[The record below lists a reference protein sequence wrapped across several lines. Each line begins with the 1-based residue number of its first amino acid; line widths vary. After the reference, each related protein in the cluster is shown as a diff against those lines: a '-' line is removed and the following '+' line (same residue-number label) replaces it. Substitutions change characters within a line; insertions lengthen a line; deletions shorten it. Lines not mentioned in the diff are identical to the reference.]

1 MLAAGALVASVLAA
15 GASPAAAQANEPDH
29 RPEVTPHWSA
39 CVGAAGAHDAGFSDV
54 GANDTHADDIN
65 CIAYYGITLGMGD
78 GTYAP
83 GDHVTAFQMELFVQR
98 TADLMGADGEAVLAD
113 VDLSDTVTRLEMAQL
128 MFGLLDDMLGWV
140 RINSSGAIEFD
151 RDDDGSW
158 VEANDYFADAR
169 AEVPIAASNLIGA
182 AYELGVTRGRS
193 ANVSTDDSVFAPSD
207 PVTRGQM
214 ASFITRTLD
223 HSNLRPEGLA
233 AQRNNGVGLDRPET
247 QVSYRDADFWP
258 IEDAR
263 IDAFSSI
270 YPEDAFDDDGECEA
284 RFVRD
289 ESESDDAC
297 EISLVDAIT
306 DDDGNAIFTL
316 NSDVAPVAVKCMTQA
331 GDTPASHTATL
342 KFTSAGGPTE
352 RTNWVW
358 TGDLG
363 DRVDDDTELAEVEDV
378 DRPVAGAGPDHAH
391 ITGGQP
397 TGRELAKMGET
408 VTFTVQIR
416 TGEDDPQPTGPDRS
430 RNPYRLTITHYF
442 VGASNDGTHTAEAA
456 QTGQTWTISEELPGN
471 WDFLEANPAGGASA
485 DVRDAVDT
493 AQAFQTSFDSVA
505 YPNSDG
511 RFTIALANMD
521 LHAANN
527 NDDVLVRFTLMP
539 IPGNDLIGE
548 NLLSSIT
555 AKANHAT
562 GNSATNPQASGY
574 ALFSDDP
581 ATATSVSG
589 ASASSYRIVNSD
601 GTGNSVTV
609 TVTDQYGDPLRNIG
623 ITVDSDLDVEAAAD
637 DEARYPEAV
646 DDTVEDDEN
655 GTDAESSLITR
666 RNGTYRIGYSYV
678 GTSAQTEMITPSV
691 VQVLGDNPATA
702 ETVETDFELQAAIPG
717 SAVNVYFARVG
728 SSSASQ
734 SDEDTDPE
742 PLPIRVT
749 DVSRRAIV
757 VNEPLLEAD
766 ADTDNPM
773 VYYYDEEDTFVV
785 HGTPATLEMFEEALE
800 ATFDDDEIYPSML
813 LWESYDFYQP
823 RDRAIFELTMACTDP
838 SAG

>member
-1 MLAAGALVASVLAA
+1 M
-15 GASPAAAQANEPDH
+15 NDPDH
-29 RPEVTPHWSA
+29 RPNVTPHWSA

-54 GANDTHADDIN
+54 GMNDTHAADIN

-98 TADLMGADGEAVLAD
+98 TADLMGADGEAVLAE
-113 VDLSDTVTRLEMAQL
+113 VKLSDTVTRLEMAQL

-158 VEANDYFADAR
+158 IGANDYFADAR

-207 PVTRGQM
+207 PVTRAQM

-233 AQRNNGVGLDRPET
+233 AQRNNGVGLDPPET

-270 YPEDAFDDDGECEA
+270 YPEDAFDDDGECEG

-289 ESESDDAC
+289 ETESDDAC

-316 NSDVAPVAVKCMTQA
+316 NSDVAPVAVTCMT
-331 GDTPASHTATL
+331 DSTVSF

-363 DRVDDDTELAEVEDV
+363 DEVDDDTELAEVEDV
-378 DRPVAGAGPDHAH
+378 DRPAAGAGPDHAH

-397 TGRELAKMGET
+397 TDRELAKMGET

-430 RNPYRLTITHYF
+430 RNPYHLTITHYF
-442 VGASNDGTHTAEAA
+442 VGASEDGTYTAEGTPDAT
-456 QTGQTWTISEELPGN
+456 QPWRISADLPGN
-471 WDFLEANPAGGASA
+471 WDFLEVQPTDHDSNVATPMIRVPSN
-485 DVRDAVDT
+485 T
-493 AQAFQTSFDSVA
+493 AQAFRTSFDSLA
-505 YPNSDG
+505 YPNPEG
-511 RFTIALANMD
+511 RFTIVLDNMD
-521 LHAANN
+521 LDAANN
-527 NDDVLVRFTLMP
+527 NDDVLVRFTLRP
-539 IPGNDLIGE
+539 FIPGNDLIGE
-548 NLLSSIT
+548 NLLRGIM

-562 GNSATNPQASGY
+562 GNSDTNPQASGY

-581 ATATSVSG
+581 SAATSVSG
-589 ASASSYRIVNSD
+589 ASAASYRIVNSD

-623 ITVDSDLDVEAAAD
+623 ITVDSDLDVAAAAD

-655 GTDAESSLITR
+655 GTDVESSLITR

-691 VQVLGDNPATA
+691 VQVLGDNPATTD
-702 ETVETDFELQAAIPG
+702 TVETDFELQAAIPG

-728 SSSASQ
+728 ISSSSQ
-734 SDEDTDPE
+734 SDGNTDTDPE
-742 PLPIRVT
+742 RLPIRVA
-749 DVSRRAIV
+749 DVSRRAVV
-757 VNEPLLEAD
+757 VNEGGAGV
-766 ADTDNPM
+766 DNPM

-785 HGTPATLEMFEEALE
+785 EGTPATLEMFEEALE
-800 ATFDDDEIYPSML
+800 ATFDDDGIYPSML
-813 LWESYDFYQP
+813 LWESYDFDQP
-823 RDRAIFELTMACTDP
+823 RDRANFELTMACTDP
-838 SAG
+838 TP